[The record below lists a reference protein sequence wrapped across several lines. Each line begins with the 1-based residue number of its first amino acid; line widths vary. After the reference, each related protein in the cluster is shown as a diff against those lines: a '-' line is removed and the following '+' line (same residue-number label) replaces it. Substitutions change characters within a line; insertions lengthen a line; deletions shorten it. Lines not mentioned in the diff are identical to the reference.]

1 MQRPVI
7 NNRENLSVVA
17 SAENI
22 QKATI
27 RLYMIRRPIVPKN
40 PNSYARVVNIKSVCF
55 SGKKLS

>member
-7 NNRENLSVVA
+7 NNREYLSVVA
-17 SAENI
+17 SAEKM

-40 PNSYARVVNIKSVCF
+40 QNSSARVVNIKSVCF